1 MLESLHQANTKD
13 VEMNLQK
20 SRNNL
25 RSVITELVSKVNDV
39 DQNCPI
45 VLQKISFSLFAEYLT
60 TRKNKDGVLLSK
72 ASYGNCRSS
81 LMFLFKQAGQTM
93 DPAENRRLNK
103 YFAGLKNQIA
113 ATKHSSGQRL
123 DEGKKPMCFDAYK
136 LMAQNLL
143 ESDNEQDSLFAHTF
157 LYWSGI

>member
-1 MLESLHQANTKD
+1 M
-13 VEMNLQK
+13 
-20 SRNNL
+20 
-25 RSVITELVSKVNDV
+25 TELVSKVNDM

-45 VLQKISFSLFAEYLT
+45 VLQKIYFSLFAEYLT

-93 DPAENRRLNK
+93 DPAENRRLNN

-113 ATKHSSGQRL
+113 ATNHSSSML
-123 DEGKKPMCFDAYK
+123 A
-136 LMAQNLL
+136 N
-143 ESDNEQDSLFAHTF
+143 
-157 LYWSGI
+157 